1 MGDRYDNI
9 RTAIVNI
16 EKVLDITLLNKSNI
30 YESDPMYNESLDKF
44 YNSVIE
50 IRTKLSPLELL
61 KKVKS
66 IESAMGRNLN
76 NKRYS
81 ARIIDIDILT
91 YGQEII
97 NLSDLVIPHPQIK
110 ERKFVLKPWA
120 DINPHYILANC
131 DKKIFDLL
139 DNISDN
145 TSLKNIQK

>member
-1 MGDRYDNI
+1 MINCFLSLGTNMGDRYDNI

-76 NKRYS
+76 DKRYS
-81 ARIIDIDILT
+81 ARIIDIDIL
-91 YGQEII
+91 YFCF
-97 NLSDLVIPHPQIK
+97 SDIV
-110 ERKFVLKPWA
+110 
-120 DINPHYILANC
+120 
-131 DKKIFDLL
+131 
-139 DNISDN
+139 
-145 TSLKNIQK
+145 